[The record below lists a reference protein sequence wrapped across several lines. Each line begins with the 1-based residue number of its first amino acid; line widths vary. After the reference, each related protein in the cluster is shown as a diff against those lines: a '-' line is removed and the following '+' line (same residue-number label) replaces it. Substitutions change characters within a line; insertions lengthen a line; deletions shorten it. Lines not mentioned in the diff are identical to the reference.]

1 MMTSNHTTPQ
11 AGNRSRPKLIV
22 ARLLLLL
29 LVPFQSAVGI
39 SLHQS
44 SPATRRPSVTNDDID
59 WDVYVDQSKAAIA
72 RGSAATLDAFV
83 GLSPPS
89 LQIHPAVIASSSRAK
104 SPMVRCRSRIDPEYC
119 LEITN
124 VDSVDK
130 VYRIL
135 TRHLRIQEVSSR
147 ASECIKWKH
156 KGNAHLEKEETDL
169 AVEAYDNAL
178 ATNYSEQ
185 EGTILMMRASAYLQ
199 RAAKHKIELKT
210 LVLEHTKL
218 VPDTTQ
224 LYALYD
230 EARHNI
236 LLAPS
241 IFHRIEAYTRMQE
254 TTFRGIKYRHGL
266 YQYSVLHA
274 VQDALRA
281 TQLIPHTERS
291 WLIAADSLSELWK
304 LPESIKYYKR
314 AATLDPSLDAK
325 IIPEIERLQNRQ
337 QLLDNA
343 RAYGWSEDMLR
354 LALDVGK
361 VDD

>member
-1 MMTSNHTTPQ
+1 MNQVSPS
-11 AGNRSRPKLIV
+11 SRLFS
-22 ARLLLLL
+22 
-29 LVPFQSAVGI
+29 VPGETI
-39 SLHQS
+39 E
-44 SPATRRPSVTNDDID
+44 
-59 WDVYVDQSKAAIA
+59 WDVYVDQSRSAVA
-72 RGSAATLDAFV
+72 RGSTATLDAFV

-89 LQIHPAVIASSSRAK
+89 LKVHPAVIGNSFRAK
-104 SPMVRCRSRIDPEYC
+104 SPTVRCRSRINPDSC

-135 TRHLRIQEVSSR
+135 TRHLKVRGVS
-147 ASECIKWKH
+147 ASACECIKWKH
-156 KGNAHLEKEETDL
+156 KGNGHLEKEETDL
-169 AVEAYDNAL
+169 AIEAYDNAL
-178 ATNYSEQ
+178 AINYAEQ
-185 EGTILMMRASAYLQ
+185 EGTILMMRASSYLQ
-199 RAAKHKIELKT
+199 RAAKHKIELKK

-218 VPDTTQ
+218 VPDTSK
-224 LYALYD
+224 LYALYE
-230 EARHNI
+230 EAGQNPV
-236 LLAPS
+236 LALG
-241 IFHRIEAYTRMQE
+241 IFQRIESYTRMQE

-281 TQLIPHTERS
+281 TQLVPFSERS

-304 LPESIKYYKR
+304 LPESIQYYKR
-314 AATLDPSLDAK
+314 AADLDPGLDAK
-325 IIPEIERLQNRQ
+325 ILPEIERLQNRQ
-337 QLLDNA
+337 QLVDNA